1 MDVVSLALA
10 LGSIG
15 LIMFILGKLRLVTK
29 LALVFLALVFTFI
42 LMAVIPALQI
52 EPIYSLLKGFFDA
65 IPGFFGK
72 LIGYFEKLLGGLANG

>member
-52 EPIYSLLKGFFDA
+52 EPIYSLLKGFFEAVPDF
-65 IPGFFGK
+65 IGK
-72 LIGYFEKLLGGLANG
+72 LTYYFGRLLGGLKNG